1 MTKLKPHISIEFQ
14 SNPKMLCG
22 VRELI
27 ANVAERMG
35 FASDESTRIKLAVD
49 EALANV
55 IRHGYSKREDGP
67 IAVQVWFEP
76 TSGKRQEYKALRI
89 VIEDEGVQIEP
100 DRICGRDLDDIRP
113 GGLGVHIIKEIMD
126 EVVYEKRS
134 GGGMRLTMVK
144 HMPQKQDAAQTA

>member
-1 MTKLKPHISIEFQ
+1 MMQPRPTISLEFQ

-27 ANVAERMG
+27 AHISERMG
-35 FASDESTRIKLAVD
+35 FASDESTRIKLAID

-55 IRHGYSKREDGP
+55 IRHGYERREDGP
-67 IAVQVWFEP
+67 IQMKVWFSP
-76 TSGKRQEYKALRI
+76 SHGVQETPSLRV
-89 VIEDEGVQIEP
+89 VIEDEGVQVDPEQ
-100 DRICGRDLDDIRP
+100 ICGRNLNEIRP

-126 EVVYEKRS
+126 EVCYEKKP

-144 HMPQKQDAAQTA
+144 RKTEKQDKAHTA